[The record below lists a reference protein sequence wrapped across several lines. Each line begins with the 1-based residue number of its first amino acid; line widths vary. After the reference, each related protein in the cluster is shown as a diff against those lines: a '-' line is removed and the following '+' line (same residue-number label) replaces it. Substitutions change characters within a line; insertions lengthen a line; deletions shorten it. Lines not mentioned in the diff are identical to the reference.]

1 MRPLTHFI
9 RLAPSRRHRGG
20 AARRERRGFSLIE
33 AIIAVVLLA
42 FGVLALG
49 SSSVMTIRTMRSSS
63 QRVNDA
69 ALAATSFERL
79 RSFETCGVITTKAA
93 AISGMTATLVAVPG
107 APRMIRL
114 KYVLPAQAGV
124 RATAQ
129 EYRTS
134 VPCTA

>member
-1 MRPLTHFI
+1 MRSF
-9 RLAPSRRHRGG
+9 RLAPSRRHRGE
-20 AARRERRGFSLIE
+20 ATRRPRRGFSLIE

-69 ALAATSFERL
+69 ALAATNFERL
-79 RSFETCGVITTKAA
+79 RSFEKCAVIATKAA
-93 AISGMTATLVAVPG
+93 SMSGMATQLVAIPG
-107 APRMIRL
+107 APRMVEL
-114 KYVLPAQAGV
+114 TYTLPAQTGV

-129 EYRTS
+129 QFRTK
-134 VPCTA
+134 VPCAL

>member
-1 MRPLTHFI
+1 MRPLNRFI
-9 RLAPSRRHRGG
+9 RLAPSGRRRG
-20 AARRERRGFSLIE
+20 AARRRDRRGFSLIE

-79 RSFETCGVITTKAA
+79 RSFETCAEITSKAA
-93 AISGMTATLVAVPG
+93 AISGMTSELVAIPG
-107 APRMIRL
+107 SPPMLRL
-114 KYVLPAQAGV
+114 TYLLPAQTGV

-129 EYRTS
+129 EFKTS
-134 VPCTA
+134 VPCTQ

>member
-1 MRPLTHFI
+1 MRPLMRSI
-9 RLAPSRRHRGG
+9 RLVPSRRRRDDT
-20 AARRERRGFSLIE
+20 ARRPRRGFSLIE

-79 RSFETCGVITTKAA
+79 RSFEQCAVIQTQAA
-93 AISGMTATLVAVPG
+93 SISGMTTQLVAIPG
-107 APRMIRL
+107 APRMVELTYI
-114 KYVLPAQAGV
+114 LPAVTGV

-129 EYRTS
+129 EFRTK
-134 VPCTA
+134 VPCAL

>member
-1 MRPLTHFI
+1 MQSI
-9 RLAPSRRHRGG
+9 RLAPSRRWRGE
-20 AARRERRGFSLIE
+20 AVRRPRRGFSLIE

-69 ALAATSFERL
+69 ALAATAFERL
-79 RSFETCGVITTKAA
+79 RSFEACGTITTKAA
-93 AISGMTATLVAVPG
+93 AVSGMTATLVATPG
-107 APRMIRL
+107 APQMVRL
-114 KYVLPAQAGV
+114 KYLLPAQAGV

-134 VPCTA
+134 VPCT